1 MKALRLLLAACAVC
15 AGGCRSAGES
25 RGNPQMVEL
34 RSPPDGDPYPA
45 IPAGETVLRT
55 AEGTVEAI
63 YRYRLIE
70 PPPAAIAEH
79 GARVPLIV
87 FLHGA
92 GERGSDN
99 AAQLKHFAG
108 WCATDELQRAHP
120 CFVLAMQCPSGETWS
135 PIDIRSM
142 RERGELPKF
151 SAEPTRAMRALMQT
165 IELVRQAKP
174 VDQTRIY
181 LTGLSMGGFGA
192 FDLAAR
198 CPMTF
203 AAILPIC
210 GGGDPSTAELLAR
223 VPFCIVHGSDDPVVP
238 VRLSRAMRDAMIAA
252 VDGSREHASQ
262 PGQLR
267 LSPTYREY
275 DKVGHDSW
283 TPAYRFGPDGV
294 LDWLFAQRRPT
305 DRAMQGAK

>member
-45 IPAGETVLRT
+45 IPGGETVLRT

-63 YRYRLIE
+63 YRYRLVE

-198 CPMTF
+198 RPMTF

-294 LDWLFAQRRPT
+294 LDWLFAQQRPT